1 MPLSSGS
8 TIDSSFLPISSGA
21 HISSNYVT
29 SALPES
35 SGAHINGAFL
45 VSASGD
51 VINTAITASTNASL
65 PVGSGSH
72 IISNYLTSALPVSSG
87 DTINT
92 AITAAQDASL
102 PVGSGAHMIANYLTS
117 AMPVASG
124 DVINTAISASTA
136 ASLPFASGAHIVSL
150 SLPVSSG
157 DVINAAIDAAGG
169 GGTTYTAGSG
179 LQLNGAG
186 TEFNSLTA
194 TTSSSGITTLSNT
207 IDSTQNKALTPK
219 AVNDAGY
226 ITSASALPIASGA
239 HIISNYL
246 TSAMPVA
253 SGDVINTAI
262 TAAKDASLPIGSGA
276 HIISNYLTSAM
287 PVSSGDTINTAISA
301 STSASLPI
309 GSGAHIISN
318 YITSALPV
326 SSGDTINTAITAAQN
341 ASLPIGSG
349 AHIISNYSDTDTLYT
364 AGSGLVLGGG
374 SSTEFNS
381 LTATTSSSGITTL
394 TNTIN
399 SDQDKALTPKAV
411 NDAGYLT
418 SALPVSS
425 GAHIIS
431 NYLTTALP
439 ISSGAHIISNYLTAH
454 PSITQATSNLNNAG
468 RTYIQDITLDSNGHV
483 TAVGVATETVT
494 DTTYSEATSS
504 SEGLMSTAHH
514 DKLDGIEASADVTD
528 ATNVEAAGALMDSEV
543 TNLTQVKGFDS
554 SDYATAAQ
562 GTKADSA
569 QQPPSEGAF
578 ADGDKTKLDAIE
590 ANATADQTNA
600 EIRAAVEAA
609 TDSNV
614 FTDDDHTKLNGI
626 AAGATAAGTVTAI
639 NNATANELVTIGST
653 TTELDAQ
660 ANLTF
665 DGSTLTLAGVADIT
679 DTTDASDATGDT
691 GALRCEG
698 GASIAKKLYVGT
710 DLDVDGTT
718 NLDAVDIDGDVD
730 ITGELKVTGAIVPG
744 AGINAQ
750 TDGAAIGIVCSEGNY
765 FEVTLTANTTT
776 TAINFTGVD
785 TTFGQR
791 IIVKFL
797 QPADTSSGSAVLS
810 AGAGFDD
817 VTVNGGGALTV
828 KWPGGTAPT
837 LTTGNSAADVFGFI
851 IRSASSVDGFIIGQ
865 DVKAPS

>member
-1 MPLSSGS
+1 
-8 TIDSSFLPISSGA
+8 
-21 HISSNYVT
+21 
-29 SALPES
+29 
-35 SGAHINGAFL
+35 
-45 VSASGD
+45 
-51 VINTAITASTNASL
+51 
-65 PVGSGSH
+65 
-72 IISNYLTSALPVSSG
+72 
-87 DTINT
+87 
-92 AITAAQDASL
+92 DASL

-554 SDYATAAQ
+554 SD
-562 GTKADSA
+562 
-569 QQPPSEGAF
+569 
-578 ADGDKTKLDAIE
+578 
-590 ANATADQTNA
+590 
-600 EIRAAVEAA
+600 
-609 TDSNV
+609 
-614 FTDDDHTKLNGI
+614 
-626 AAGATAAGTVTAI
+626 
-639 NNATANELVTIGST
+639 
-653 TTELDAQ
+653 
-660 ANLTF
+660 
-665 DGSTLTLAGVADIT
+665 
-679 DTTDASDATGDT
+679 
-691 GALRCEG
+691 
-698 GASIAKKLYVGT
+698 
-710 DLDVDGTT
+710 
-718 NLDAVDIDGDVD
+718 
-730 ITGELKVTGAIVPG
+730 
-744 AGINAQ
+744 
-750 TDGAAIGIVCSEGNY
+750 
-765 FEVTLTANTTT
+765 
-776 TAINFTGVD
+776 
-785 TTFGQR
+785 
-791 IIVKFL
+791 
-797 QPADTSSGSAVLS
+797 
-810 AGAGFDD
+810 
-817 VTVNGGGALTV
+817 
-828 KWPGGTAPT
+828 
-837 LTTGNSAADVFGFI
+837 
-851 IRSASSVDGFIIGQ
+851 
-865 DVKAPS
+865 

>member
-1 MPLSSGS
+1 
-8 TIDSSFLPISSGA
+8 
-21 HISSNYVT
+21 
-29 SALPES
+29 
-35 SGAHINGAFL
+35 
-45 VSASGD
+45 
-51 VINTAITASTNASL
+51 
-65 PVGSGSH
+65 
-72 IISNYLTSALPVSSG
+72 
-87 DTINT
+87 
-92 AITAAQDASL
+92 
-102 PVGSGAHMIANYLTS
+102 
-117 AMPVASG
+117 
-124 DVINTAISASTA
+124 
-136 ASLPFASGAHIVSL
+136 
-150 SLPVSSG
+150 
-157 DVINAAIDAAGG
+157 
-169 GGTTYTAGSG
+169 
-179 LQLNGAG
+179 
-186 TEFNSLTA
+186 
-194 TTSSSGITTLSNT
+194 
-207 IDSTQNKALTPK
+207 
-219 AVNDAGY
+219 
-226 ITSASALPIASGA
+226 
-239 HIISNYL
+239 
-246 TSAMPVA
+246 
-253 SGDVINTAI
+253 
-262 TAAKDASLPIGSGA
+262 
-276 HIISNYLTSAM
+276 
-287 PVSSGDTINTAISA
+287 
-301 STSASLPI
+301 
-309 GSGAHIISN
+309 
-318 YITSALPV
+318 PV

-626 AAGATAAGTVTAI
+626 
-639 NNATANELVTIGST
+639 
-653 TTELDAQ
+653 
-660 ANLTF
+660 
-665 DGSTLTLAGVADIT
+665 
-679 DTTDASDATGDT
+679 
-691 GALRCEG
+691 
-698 GASIAKKLYVGT
+698 
-710 DLDVDGTT
+710 
-718 NLDAVDIDGDVD
+718 
-730 ITGELKVTGAIVPG
+730 
-744 AGINAQ
+744 
-750 TDGAAIGIVCSEGNY
+750 
-765 FEVTLTANTTT
+765 
-776 TAINFTGVD
+776 
-785 TTFGQR
+785 
-791 IIVKFL
+791 
-797 QPADTSSGSAVLS
+797 
-810 AGAGFDD
+810 
-817 VTVNGGGALTV
+817 
-828 KWPGGTAPT
+828 
-837 LTTGNSAADVFGFI
+837 
-851 IRSASSVDGFIIGQ
+851 
-865 DVKAPS
+865 